1 MIDIF
6 MPRLSDTM
14 TEGAIA
20 TWHKKPGDSVAPGDL
35 LVEIETD
42 KALMEQEAYDAGILV
57 EILVQEGENVAIGT
71 PIARLDNGTGDKP
84 VNVSLSAAS
93 PPPIVSHPE
102 VIVSAANQEMAAP
115 VRGAGV
121 TDQQPTRPAATPLV
135 RRLARERS
143 IDLTMVEGT
152 GPGGR
157 IVRADLDALTENT
170 NTSLQVETMVAA
182 PVMFEGAV
190 KVNTTDTREPRPVP
204 FDAIRQ
210 ALAARLTESST
221 TIPAFTATTSA
232 DVAELLSL
240 RARINQAYA
249 ETGVKVSVNDLLVR
263 AVALALRV
271 HPGVNASYAADGRG
285 QTLLHGRVHIG
296 VAVASPAG
304 LVVPVIR
311 DADKA
316 ALSAIST
323 TARDLV
329 AKATGRKL
337 TALEMSDG
345 TFTISNLGMYGIEHF
360 TAIINPPQGA
370 ILAVGAARDEFT
382 LVDGNVVGRKRL
394 RYTLTADH
402 RIIDGA
408 LAAQFLATLT
418 ELLENPLRIVA

>member
-1 MIDIF
+1 MIDIL

-20 TWHKKPGDSVAPGDL
+20 AWHKKPGDSVAPGDL

-42 KALMEQEAYDAGILV
+42 KALMEQEAYDGGILAEILV
-57 EILVQEGENVAIGT
+57 EEGENVAIGT
-71 PIARLDNGTGDKP
+71 PIARLDDGTGDTP
-84 VNVSLSAAS
+84 VDVPAAS
-93 PPPIVSHPE
+93 APTDVPDAAVTAPAPGGE
-102 VIVSAANQEMAAP
+102 VAAP
-115 VRGAGV
+115 VPAAAAS
-121 TDQQPTRPAATPLV
+121 DEPSTRLAATPLV

-143 IDLTMVEGT
+143 IDLTTIEGT

-157 IVRADLDALTENT
+157 IVRADLDA
-170 NTSLQVETMVAA
+170 VADTPGTPPQA
-182 PVMFEGAV
+182 GTGEASPVMPVERTATAD
-190 KVNTTDTREPRPVP
+190 TTDAREPNPVP

-210 ALAARLTESST
+210 AIAARLTESAA
-221 TIPAFTATTSA
+221 TIPAFTATASA
-232 DVAELLSL
+232 DVAGLLAL
-240 RARINQAYA
+240 RAQINRASA
-249 ETGVKVSVNDLLVR
+249 ETGVKISVNDLLVR
-263 AVALALRV
+263 AVALALRA

-285 QTLLHGRVHIG
+285 QTLIHGRVHVGI
-296 VAVASPAG
+296 AVASPAG

-316 ALSAIST
+316 AVSAIST
-323 TARDLV
+323 TTRDLV
-329 AKATGRKL
+329 AKAADRKL
-337 TALEMSDG
+337 TAADMSDG

-370 ILAVGAARDEFT
+370 ILAVGAARDEVT
-382 LVDGNVVGRKRL
+382 LVDGEVGAGKRL

-418 ELLENPLRIVA
+418 ELLQNPLRIVA

>member
-1 MIDIF
+1 MIDIL

-42 KALMEQEAYDAGILV
+42 KALMEQEAYDTGILA
-57 EILVQEGENVAIGT
+57 EILVQEGENVPIGT
-71 PIARLDNGTGDKP
+71 PIARLDNGAGDKP
-84 VNVSLSAAS
+84 VNVPAAS
-93 PPPIVSHPE
+93 APTFVPDAE
-102 VIVSAANQEMAAP
+102 VTAAASNVEMAAP
-115 VRGAGV
+115 VRAAV
-121 TDQQPTRPAATPLV
+121 VADEQPTRPAATPLV

-143 IDLTMVEGT
+143 IDLTIVEGT

-157 IVRADLDALTENT
+157 IVRADLDAIAGTP
-170 NTSLQVETMVAA
+170 NTSFQAERTNPV
-182 PVMFEGAV
+182 PVMPSEGTV
-190 KVNTTDTREPRPVP
+190 KVNTTDTREPHPVP

-210 ALAARLTESST
+210 ALAARLTESGT
-221 TIPAFTATTSA
+221 TIPAFTATASA
-232 DVAELLSL
+232 DVVELLSL
-240 RARINQAYA
+240 RAQINQTSA
-249 ETGVKVSVNDLLVR
+249 ETGIKISVNDLLVR

-271 HPGVNASYAADGRG
+271 HPGLNASYAADGRG
-285 QTLLHGRVHIG
+285 QTIIHGRVHIG
-296 VAVASPAG
+296 IAVASPAG

-316 ALSAIST
+316 AVSAIST

-329 AKATGRKL
+329 AKTIDRKL
-337 TALEMSDG
+337 TAVEMRDG
-345 TFTISNLGMYGIEHF
+345 TFTISNLGMYGVEHF

-382 LVDGNVVGRKRL
+382 LVDGSVVARKRL

-418 ELLENPLRIVA
+418 ELLQNPLRIVA